1 MSHPERL
8 LLPFVIAAAAALAMP
23 AAHAQFSLAVSPPR
37 FELATKAGVP
47 VRDVIE
53 LSSDDPRA
61 TRYSVKTADWRLEP
75 NGGVAFS
82 DELAAGSCRPWVAIE
97 RREITVATG
106 RPYRF
111 RFEVAPPADTG
122 PVECRFAI
130 MLEGVAQ
137 ALGNMPLPVAARVG
151 VVVYLSVGD
160 VAPKLVLTGAGVETV
175 NGVATPVLRI
185 RNDGTAHARL
195 DGFLAGTDAA
205 GRSLEFTPST
215 LPVLPGE
222 TRTLELVAT
231 VAGNTSTTVV
241 PQYPVTVKGKLEWGN
256 GQSMPLEQRFAP

>member
-1 MSHPERL
+1 MSHLDGL
-8 LLPFVIAAAAALAMP
+8 LRPLFIAAAVALALP
-23 AAHAQFSLAVSPPR
+23 AAQAQFSLAVSPPR
-37 FELATKAGVP
+37 FELATRAGTP
-47 VRDVIE
+47 VRDIIE

-61 TRYSVKTADWRLEP
+61 ARYSVKTADWRLEP
-75 NGGVAFS
+75 DGAVTFS
-82 DELAAGSCRPWVAIE
+82 DDLAQGSCRPWVAIE
-97 RREITVATG
+97 RREVTVTTS

-111 RFEVAPPADTG
+111 RFEVAPPVDAA

-137 ALGNMPLPVAARVG
+137 VVGGMPLPVAARVG
-151 VVVYLSVGD
+151 VIVYLAVGD
-160 VAPKLVLTGAGVETV
+160 VAPRLVLAGAAVEQV
-175 NGVATPVLRI
+175 NGVPTPVLRI

-195 DGFLAGTDAA
+195 DGFLTGTDAA

-222 TRTLELVAT
+222 TRTLALVAT
-231 VAGNTSTTVV
+231 LAGNTTSTVT

-256 GQSMPLEQRFAP
+256 GQGMPLEQRFAP

>member
-1 MSHPERL
+1 MSHPEHCWFR
-8 LLPFVIAAAAALAMP
+8 FIVATAAALVIP

-37 FELATKAGVP
+37 FELATNAGAP

-75 NGGVAFS
+75 DGSVAFS
-82 DELAAGSCRPWVAIE
+82 DELAPNSCRPWVAIE
-97 RREITVATG
+97 RREVTVATG

-111 RFEVAPPADTG
+111 RFEVAPPAGTA

-137 ALGNMPLPVAARVG
+137 PVGGMPLPLSAQVG
-151 VVVYLSVGD
+151 VIVYLSVGD
-160 VAPKLVLTGAGVETV
+160 VAPKLVLTGAGIEPV
-175 NGVATPVLRI
+175 NGVPTPVLRV

-195 DGFLAGTDAA
+195 DGFLTGTDAA

-222 TRTLELVAT
+222 TRSLPLVASVT
-231 VAGNTSTTVV
+231 GNSSTAVA
-241 PQYPVTVKGKLEWGN
+241 PQFPVTVKGKLEWGN
-256 GQSMPLEQRFAP
+256 GQGMALEQRFAP